1 VLVPLLAG
9 AAVAVS
15 LGAYGAV
22 HDPSGETITTLGF
35 SGVLNMKVW
44 LTTGVATLALVQ
56 LATALRLFGH
66 LGSGAAPGWVAPV
79 HRASGTLA
87 VLLSLPV
94 AYHCLW
100 SLGFSTYDT
109 RTLVHSL
116 LGCAFYGAFAA
127 KVLVVRLHRY
137 PGWVLPT
144 AGGLLFAVLI
154 AVWYTSAIWFLRLA
168 GVGL

>member
-100 SLGFSTYDT
+100 SLGFQDSSG
-109 RTLVHSL
+109 RVLAHSL